1 MRDFLKR
8 YQTALLFC
16 LLLLCALLLYS
27 NSLRQREHTSL
38 FEKAILQL
46 ASPFYRAIDAVSR
59 DTAALWNNYIDLIH
73 VREENIALKE
83 QLRQEQGHL
92 AHLREIELENQR
104 LKQLLGF
111 LENTELPAIPARVIA
126 VDASSWFRTITIDK
140 GTDNGLDEGMPVVV
154 AEGIVGRTIKC
165 AAHTS
170 RVLLVIDASSEV
182 AVLVQHNR
190 TRGIARGQ
198 GAQLTLEY
206 ALRSH
211 DVALGDTVVTSGTG
225 GVFPKGLPVGTISN
239 IVKHDYGLFQTLEL
253 TPSVD
258 FARLEDVL
266 ILTGET
272 P

>member
-38 FEKAILQL
+38 FEKAVLQL

-59 DTAALWNNYIDLIH
+59 DTASIWDNYIDLMD
-73 VREENIALKE
+73 VRQQNIALKE
-83 QLRQEQGHL
+83 QLRQQQGRLTHL
-92 AHLREIELENQR
+92 QEIELENQR
-104 LKQLLGF
+104 LKNLLGF
-111 LENTELPAIPARVIA
+111 LENAELPAIPARVIA

-140 GTDNGLDEGMPVVV
+140 GTDDGLDEGMPVVV

-165 AAHTS
+165 ASSTS

-198 GAQLTLEY
+198 GNALTLEY

-211 DVALGDTVVTSGTG
+211 DVSLGDAVVTSGTG
-225 GVFPKGLPVGTISN
+225 GVFPKGLPVGSIAK

-253 TPSVD
+253 TPAVD
-258 FARLEDVL
+258 FTRLEDVL
-266 ILTGET
+266 ILPGEAL
-272 P
+272 

>member
-1 MRDFLKR
+1 MLDLLKR

-38 FEKAILQL
+38 FEKAVLQL
-46 ASPFYRAIDAVSR
+46 ASPFYRTIDAVSR
-59 DTAALWNNYIDLIH
+59 DSAALWNNYIDLID
-73 VREENIALKE
+73 VRQRNIALQE
-83 QLRQEQGHL
+83 QLRQQK
-92 AHLREIELENQR
+92 AHLNHLKEIEQENQR
-104 LKQLLGF
+104 LKNLLGF
-111 LENTELPAIPARVIA
+111 LESTELPAIPARVIA

-140 GTDNGLDEGMPVVV
+140 GTNDGLDEGLPVVV

-165 AAHTS
+165 ASRTS
-170 RVLLVIDASSEV
+170 RVLLIIDASSEV
-182 AVLVQHNR
+182 AVLVQRNR

-211 DVALGDTVVTSGTG
+211 DVLEGDAVVTSGTG
-225 GVFPKGLPVGTISN
+225 GVFPKGLPVGTISK
-239 IVKHDYGLFQTLEL
+239 IVRHDYGLFQTLEL

-258 FARLEDVL
+258 FDRLEDVL
-266 ILTGET
+266 VLPGET